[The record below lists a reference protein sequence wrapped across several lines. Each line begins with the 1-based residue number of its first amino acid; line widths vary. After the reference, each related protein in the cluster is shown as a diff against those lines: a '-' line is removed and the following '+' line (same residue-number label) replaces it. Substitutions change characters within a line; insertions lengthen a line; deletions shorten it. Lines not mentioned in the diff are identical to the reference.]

1 MFLFDDIPAVKME
14 FLGHVNFYLAMGI
27 KVVFAIVLGGL
38 VGFERETKMKSA
50 GVKTNILIC
59 LGSCVF
65 TAMALINYA
74 AQLSSNDPNRTA
86 AQIVSGI
93 GFLGAG
99 AIIQGKG
106 GVIGL
111 TTAATIW
118 VVAAIGVS
126 IGVGFPFS
134 ASFFTLTVLI
144 VLRVIDPM
152 LKKLQPNADI
162 HMTIDI
168 KTELISVLEEIINL
182 HNTHLYK
189 IEHISM
195 GSRSEVHCYIRI
207 SKNQLMKLLYRV
219 RQLKAVKSVIYK
231 TFSEEN
237 IDAKYDFDQ
246 KK

>member
-1 MFLFDDIPAVKME
+1 MFLFDDIPSVKVE
-14 FLGHVNFYLAMGI
+14 FLGHLNFYIAMGI
-27 KVVFAIVLGGL
+27 KVVFAIFLGGL

-59 LGSCVF
+59 LGACVF
-65 TAMALINYA
+65 TAMALINYS
-74 AQLSSNDPNRTA
+74 AQLSSNDPNRVA

-152 LKKLQPNADI
+152 LKKLQPNSDI

-189 IEHISM
+189 IEHINM
-195 GSRSEVHCYIRI
+195 GTRSEVHCYIRI

-237 IDAKYDFDQ
+237 IDAKHDFEQ
-246 KK
+246 KD